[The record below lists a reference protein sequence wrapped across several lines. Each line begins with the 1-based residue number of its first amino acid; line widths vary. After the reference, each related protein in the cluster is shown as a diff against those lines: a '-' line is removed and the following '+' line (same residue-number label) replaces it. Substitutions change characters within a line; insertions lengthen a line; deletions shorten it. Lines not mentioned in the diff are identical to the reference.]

1 MSALSLEPVDC
12 AMSRPLIA
20 TLGAAFCCLA
30 GQACLA
36 AEPSALE
43 RAQRISVWGTPVAA
57 PADAAARPDGPAHS
71 SLVQG
76 FAVEQARW
84 GDSAVRGAAVQQV
97 AAGARSGA
105 AAVAPRVEITD
116 ISYRWGVAD
125 GRNAVD
131 VGVGAGAYRLQTGP
145 DAGGAQLSPQAAGAM
160 LEGRRDAV
168 VPTFSIGLRHRLSD
182 LHRIDL
188 SASGT
193 ASLPSPAVGEF
204 YTAKVNVEWLP
215 TRNSG
220 FGFEQSAVNLKF
232 GANSNFALRVRGRGP
247 MIYYRSKF

>member
-1 MSALSLEPVDC
+1 MSALKSEPVD
-12 AMSRPLIA
+12 RPMPRPITA
-20 TLGAAFCCLA
+20 TLCAAFCCLA
-30 GQACLA
+30 GQSCRADS
-36 AEPSALE
+36 SALE
-43 RAQRISVWGTPVAA
+43 GAQRIGLWGTPVAVS
-57 PADAAARPDGPAHS
+57 PDAS
-71 SLVQG
+71 SGRSSGRAQSNLSRG

-84 GDSAVRGAAVQQV
+84 GDSSVRGAAVRQV
-97 AAGARSGA
+97 GAGAGA
-105 AAVAPRVEITD
+105 PQATPGVEITD
-116 ISYRWGVAD
+116 VSYRWGLAD

-131 VGVGAGAYRLQTGP
+131 VGVGAGAYRLRTGAE
-145 DAGGAQLSPQAAGAM
+145 AGGTAALPPLAAGSM

-168 VPTFSIGLRHRLSD
+168 VPTFSVGLRHRLSD

-215 TRNSG
+215 TRSSG
-220 FGFEQSAVNLKF
+220 LGFEQSAVNLKF